1 MQQVLGALRMAGAA
15 VWVAMGTIV
24 VLLSGWLPLRI
35 RGVRPAGWIVT
46 GLARGVCRIMR
57 VRILSQDFDSLR
69 RHVGLIF
76 PNHLSLLDPLVL
88 LAVMPVRFVAATEV
102 ARYPLI
108 GQLTKSIDTVFV
120 SRHDRESRR
129 EARRRIAEAFQH
141 AKHPPIVLFPEGR
154 LGPGHRLYPFRY
166 GAFNVAAGAG
176 ISFMPCGL
184 RYQPLDVAVWH
195 GGQGESLW
203 RALWRLAT
211 SPVPV
216 QVEVLPLKKVEP
228 HNGADPVSLAE
239 QTQRH
244 LASVL
249 GLPLEPMTPP
259 PLRSPQGA

>member
-1 MQQVLGALRMAGAA
+1 MQQLLGVLRMAGTA
-15 VWVAMGTIV
+15 VWIAMGTV
-24 VLLSGWLPLRI
+24 AVLLSGWVPVRI
-35 RGVRPAGWIVT
+35 RGIRPAGWIVT

-57 VRILSQDFDSLR
+57 VRIRGQDFDALR
-69 RHVGLIF
+69 RHVGFIF

-120 SRHDRESRR
+120 SRQNRDSRR
-129 EARRRIAEAFQH
+129 EARTQIADAFRHTNQ
-141 AKHPPIVLFPEGR
+141 PPIVLFPEGR
-154 LGPGHRLYPFRY
+154 LGPGHHLYPFRY
-166 GAFNVAAGAG
+166 GAFNVATGAG
-176 ISFMPCGL
+176 INFIPCGL
-184 RYQPLDVAVWH
+184 RYEPLDVAVWH

-203 RALWRLAT
+203 KALWRLAT

-216 QVEVLPLKKVEP
+216 KVEVLPLGEVAAQ
-228 HNGADPVSLAE
+228 NGLDPVSLAE

-244 LASVL
+244 LARVL
-249 GLPLEPMTPP
+249 GLPSEPMTPP